1 MVKFIISTNEIETS
15 KYTREYDTY
24 GVGEELL
31 YPIEMNVSKIGQ
43 KQPDANLASYLIN
56 RKTFQKSD
64 VIIEKRNGSQV
75 RSIESLFI
83 FS

>member
-1 MVKFIISTNEIETS
+1 MVKFIISTNGIETS

-24 GVGEELL
+24 GVREELL
-31 YPIEMNVSKIGQ
+31 YPIEMNVSIIGQ

-56 RKTFQKSD
+56 CKTFKKSD
-64 VIIEKRNGSQV
+64 VIIEKRGSQV
-75 RSIESLFI
+75 RSIESFFI